1 MDTLPTLGTRRSPSC
16 FVHQTIAK
24 ELFANIS
31 LQLYGAL
38 MELTRITPGPEALRA
53 LSHPVRLRMLG
64 LLRAE
69 GPATATSLAV
79 RLGLNS
85 GATSYHLRQ
94 LHEHGFVVD
103 DLERGNG
110 RERWWQAAHQST
122 TTEKPQNADER
133 AAQDAFLQAIAVVQT
148 ELLQRAVEEHE
159 LLPDPWRDAS
169 RFSDWMVRLT
179 PRKAAALVAAMEA
192 VVDDIDEDG
201 DDTEG
206 AGDFMVVMQAYPRP
220 GTQSAPPR

>member
-1 MDTLPTLGTRRSPSC
+1 
-16 FVHQTIAK
+16 V
-24 ELFANIS
+24 
-31 LQLYGAL
+31 
-38 MELTRITPGPEALRA
+38 ELTRFTPGPAGLRA

-69 GPATATSLAV
+69 GPATATGLAV

-94 LHEHGFVVD
+94 LAEHGFVVD
-103 DLERGNG
+103 DPERGTG

-122 TTEKPQNADER
+122 TTEKPKDAEER

-159 LLPDPWRDAS
+159 LLPEPWRDAC

-192 VVDDIDEDG
+192 IVEDVEEDG
-201 DDTEG
+201 DATEG
-206 AGDFMVVMQAYPRP
+206 VGDFLVVMQAYPRP
-220 GTQSAPPR
+220 GTQAQEPS

>member
-1 MDTLPTLGTRRSPSC
+1 
-16 FVHQTIAK
+16 
-24 ELFANIS
+24 
-31 LQLYGAL
+31 

-79 RLGLNS
+79 RLGINS

-94 LHEHGFVVD
+94 LHQHGFVVD
-103 DLERGNG
+103 DPERGNA

-122 TTEKPQNADER
+122 MTETPRNADER
-133 AAQDAFLQAIAVVQT
+133 AAQDAFLQAVAVVQT

-159 LLPDPWRDAS
+159 LLPEPWREAS

-192 VVDDIDEDG
+192 LVEGVDED
-201 DDTEG
+201 DDETAG
-206 AGDFMVVMQAYPRP
+206 VGDFLVVLQAYPRP
-220 GTQSAPPR
+220 GTESDPPS

>member
-1 MDTLPTLGTRRSPSC
+1 MTGVFRRLDR
-16 FVHQTIAK
+16 I
-24 ELFANIS
+24 ELFAKNS
-31 LQLYGAL
+31 LQSYAVRV
-38 MELTRITPGPEALRA
+38 ELTRITPGPAGLRA

-69 GPATATSLAV
+69 GPATATSLAA

-94 LHEHGFVVD
+94 LAEHGFVAD
-103 DLERGNG
+103 DPERGNG

-122 TTEKPQNADER
+122 TTEKPQSSDER
-133 AAQDAFLQAIAVVQT
+133 AAQDAFLQAVAVVQT

-159 LLPDPWRDAS
+159 LLPEPWRDAC

-192 VVDDIDEDG
+192 VVEDVDEDAS
-201 DDTEG
+201 EE
-206 AGDFMVVMQAYPRP
+206 AGDFLVVVQAYPRP
-220 GTQSAPPR
+220 GTQAREPT

>member
-24 ELFANIS
+24 DLFANIS

-179 PRKAAALVAAMEA
+179 PGKAAALVAAMEA
-192 VVDDIDEDG
+192 VVEDIDEDG